1 MSVPGTETRRRSLCL
16 LLALALLAALPAPAG
31 ADATTAHAILEN
43 LPLSVDGGEAVPVR
57 ALHYGY
63 ANNRYVSLRDFAAA
77 LADTPRRF
85 GLSVGDTQIVISAG
99 AAYTPVGGENQPF
112 PERNDRTGAPYVYFT
127 EPLAPYYLELDG
139 RQLRYQSF
147 LGTNAASK
155 PDCFMS
161 LTDLA
166 MQLDLDLTVSAAG
179 IALNT
184 AGRYTV
190 DPEALREEGFYYEVH
205 SALVGDADTG
215 EIYTAWEPE
224 LPVPIASTTK
234 LMSFL
239 VVMDAVTD
247 GRITLGDTV
256 TITEEAE
263 RLSQTQDGAIPLQA
277 GEKTNV
283 TELLCGMLLPSS
295 NECALALAIHTS
307 GSEAA
312 FVEQMN
318 RKARALGLS
327 DGAVFYNCHGLPV
340 YTDNLPATKI
350 QNRMSAVDMFALVR
364 HILRTYPDIT
374 RITSLKSI
382 VLETLGVTVSNS
394 NPLVYNLPGVVGLKT
409 GTTNMSGS
417 CLVSAAESADADGQT
432 HTLVAIEFGAEDSS
446 IRTTLSE
453 ELLRYGI
460 QRLRGESGGAAPGTP
475 ALPADAEELIRAV
488 LKSF

>member
-1 MSVPGTETRRRSLCL
+1 MSVPDFKKRGLCL
-16 LLALALLAALPAPAG
+16 LLTLALLLALPITAS
-31 ADATTAHAILEN
+31 ADTVYHTMLEN
-43 LPLSVDGGEAVPVR
+43 LPLSVDGGEAVTVR
-57 ALHYGY
+57 TLHNGY
-63 ANNRYVSLRDFAAA
+63 PNNRFVSLRDFAAA
-77 LADTPRRF
+77 LANTSRRF
-85 GLSVGDTQIVISAG
+85 NVTINGTSVALTTG
-99 AAYTPVGGENQPF
+99 ADYIPVGGEGYPF
-112 PERNDRTGAPYVYFT
+112 PETNARTGAPYVYAT

-139 RQLRYQSF
+139 RQLRYLSF
-147 LGTNAASK
+147 LGSNANSR
-155 PDCFMS
+155 PDCFLS

-166 MQLDLDLTVSAAG
+166 MQLDLDLTVSSAG
-179 IALNT
+179 ITLNT

-190 DPEALREEGFYYEVH
+190 DLEALREEGFFYEVH

-215 EIYTAWEPE
+215 EIFAAFEPE

-247 GRITLGDTV
+247 GRITLSDTV

-263 RLSQTQDGAIPLQA
+263 RLSKTPDGAVPLQA

-295 NECALALAIHTS
+295 NECSLALAIYTA
-307 GSEAA
+307 GSEEA

-350 QNRMSAVDMFALVR
+350 QNRMSALDMFTLVR

-374 RITSLKSI
+374 RITSLKS
-382 VLETLGVTVSNS
+382 VTLETLGITASNS
-394 NPLVYNLPGVVGLKT
+394 NPMVYNLPGAVGLKT
-409 GTTNMSGS
+409 GTTNMSGA
-417 CLVSAAESADADGQT
+417 CLVSAVQAPDAQGQT
-432 HTLVAIEFGAEDSS
+432 HTVVAVEFGAEDSGA
-446 IRTTLSE
+446 RTTLSE
-453 ELLRYGI
+453 ELLRYGM
-460 QRLRGESGGAAPGTP
+460 QRLREGDVQGAEAPAMPET
-475 ALPADAEELIRAV
+475 AEEFIQAV
-488 LKSF
+488 LGSF